1 MSRAPASVRDR
12 DLRRTDARLVLALTT
27 SAFVLRVC
35 ARWIAGASQAGGY
48 DFYIGIARTFADTG
62 WLCES
67 ARLGCAVRMPLYPL
81 IIRPFLTAS
90 GVSAGLALL
99 QAALGAGLVPV
110 VFGITRSLWGRRAAI
125 VAACLACVS
134 PYAVLHDTAL
144 QDTVLVDLLLGAAM
158 WQLLTLRAR
167 SNATSAVLA
176 GLMLAAAILAS
187 ARVGFI
193 VAAMLAWTAVAG
205 GPSVSIRLKHAA
217 AAALAVIVC
226 VGAWMVRNDVVVGEP
241 VLTTESGASL
251 WAANNAQTMRYLP
264 SDSIDRSFAAALA
277 SRTDEERARLSV
289 AGSEAA
295 EDRVYAAMAWE
306 YIAAHKIETA
316 RAAAVKM
323 AVPLA
328 AYLSPARSRLVEV
341 LFALV
346 YLPLHL
352 LACVGAWRAR
362 GEWRAHTL
370 PLVVLAAFL
379 LTSGIYW
386 AHTSH
391 AACVDPIWFAYAAA
405 ALTGARPERD
415 TI

>member
-1 MSRAPASVRDR
+1 MSRAPASVLDR
-12 DLRRTDARLVLALTT
+12 DPRRTDARLVLALTAG
-27 SAFVLRVC
+27 AFVLRLGV
-35 ARWIAGASQAGGY
+35 RWIAGASQAGGY
-48 DFYIGIARTFADTG
+48 DFYLGIARTFADTG

-90 GVSAGLALL
+90 GVSAGLVLL
-99 QAALGAGLVPV
+99 QAALGAGLVSV
-110 VFGITRSLWGRRAAI
+110 AFGITRELWGRRAAL
-125 VAACLACVS
+125 VAAGLACVS

-144 QDTVLVDLLLGAAM
+144 QDTVLVDLLLSAGM

-167 SNATSAVLA
+167 SNATSAILA

-205 GPSVSIRLKHAA
+205 GPSLGIRFKHAA

-226 VGAWMVRNDVVVGEP
+226 VGGWMARNAVVVGEP

-264 SDSIDRSFAAALA
+264 SESIDRSFAAALA
-277 SRTDEERARLSV
+277 ARTNEERARLRA
-289 AGSEAA
+289 AGGEAA
-295 EDRVYAAMAWE
+295 EDRVYAAMAWS
-306 YIAAHKIETA
+306 YIAGHKIETA
-316 RAAAVKM
+316 KAAALKI

-328 AYLSPARSRLVEV
+328 AYLSPARSRFVEIG
-341 LFALV
+341 FALV
-346 YLPLHL
+346 YLPLHVF
-352 LACVGAWRAR
+352 AFAGAWRAR
-362 GEWRAHTL
+362 GKWHAHTL
-370 PLVVLAAFL
+370 PLLVLAAFL
-379 LTSGIYW
+379 LTSGIFW

-391 AACVDPIWFAYAAA
+391 AVCVDPIWFAYAAA